1 MKRVFVILIALS
13 GLFAGIP
20 IRAYAAPA
28 IGIWPSYGGDFEIFN
43 VEQGSGPSDTRKVWI
58 QNKGTSD
65 LTITAISSPNAPFS
79 LVSLLELLEVCLVVP
94 HLECGEF
101 FSQLLLKPLYE
112 GLHLIAMDALS
123 AIKLQ

>member
-1 MKRVFVILIALS
+1 MKRVFVILIALL
-13 GLFAGIP
+13 GLFAAIP

-65 LTITAISSPNAPFS
+65 LTITAISSPSAPFS
-79 LVSLLELLEVCLVVP
+79 LVNPPTVP
-94 HLECGEF
+94 FNITGNF
-101 FSQLLLKPLYE
+101 TITS
-112 GLHLIAMDALS
+112 
-123 AIKLQ
+123 